1 MTSILNKFPYTQKV
15 DWEELYIEA
24 GEVKERFSALI
35 TWLEKQGTFIGNDA
49 SRTKWCFGCNEEG
62 HFQNSCPKA
71 GSNQGAAS
79 RNNAN

>member
-1 MTSILNKFPYTQKV
+1 MIVTAPAPKGK
-15 DWEELYIEA
+15 
-24 GEVKERFSALI
+24 G
-35 TWLEKQGTFIGNDA
+35 GTFIGNDA

-71 GSNQGAAS
+71 GSNQGAAL